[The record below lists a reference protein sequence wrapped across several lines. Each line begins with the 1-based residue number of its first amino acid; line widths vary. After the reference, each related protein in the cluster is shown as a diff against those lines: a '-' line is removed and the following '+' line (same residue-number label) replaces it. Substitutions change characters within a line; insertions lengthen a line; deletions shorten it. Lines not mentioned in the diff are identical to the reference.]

1 MAILWKIHPDS
12 SLEPVK
18 VKTGITDRTV
28 TEIAQVVQGQ
38 LNEGDQIVTG
48 ASKAA
53 KAPATSSP
61 LGGGARPGR

>member
-1 MAILWKIHPDS
+1 
-12 SLEPVK
+12 VK

-53 KAPATSSP
+53 KAPTASSP
-61 LGGGARPGR
+61 LTGGGARGR

>member
-1 MAILWKIHPDS
+1 MSILWKIHPDN

-18 VKTGITDRTV
+18 VKIGITDRTV

-38 LNEGDQIVTG
+38 LNEGDQVVTG
-48 ASKAA
+48 ASKA

-61 LGGGARPGR
+61 LGGGGRPGR